1 MAFEDLTIDRSIF
14 DRVLLYLLLVSLL
27 VTVTVPFKCCA
38 RRSMK
43 HPDIVNMIPFNFRF
57 LTCFATRK
65 VRTLILRC
73 FFPPWKGIF
82 CENYGGLRRV
92 FGFHPR
98 KRFVRFCWKFNLLI
112 GLNGSILL
120 LKIFE
125 KLVILKRN
133 NLFYILQLYIKQF
146 YIYIYVYQRIIR
158 RSIIRWILYVI
169 NMRVSYVSHVVL
181 PTILYST

>member
-1 MAFEDLTIDRSIF
+1 MALEDLTIDRSIF

-125 KLVILKRN
+125 KLVILERN
-133 NLFYILQLYIKQF
+133 NLFYILQLYIKQL
-146 YIYIYVYQRIIR
+146 YIYVYQRIIR

>member
-1 MAFEDLTIDRSIF
+1 MALEDLTIDRSIF

-73 FFPPWKGIF
+73 FFPP
-82 CENYGGLRRV
+82 
-92 FGFHPR
+92 
-98 KRFVRFCWKFNLLI
+98 
-112 GLNGSILL
+112 
-120 LKIFE
+120 
-125 KLVILKRN
+125 
-133 NLFYILQLYIKQF
+133 
-146 YIYIYVYQRIIR
+146 
-158 RSIIRWILYVI
+158 
-169 NMRVSYVSHVVL
+169 
-181 PTILYST
+181 